1 MPRGRYNKV
10 DEKNIKKD
18 FVNYS
23 NLKSKK
29 IEVEGMEKMG
39 KTLGIDIYTDTFI
52 TYFFFRCGCKKME
65 EVTENE
71 YVTGLKY
78 FGCNS
83 LNDLKKQISSVR
95 EYLLKF
101 ESNEFKDFYKF
112 LFVFNTMNT
121 SKILS
126 LEVVEV
132 YFKNLFYNKFA
143 ISKDFINYLKA
154 IKCNGLNKDQW
165 ECFLDF
171 LLDQGTTFPKKY
183 TCEAYYPIIIDKF
196 YEWYCDLKKIPRK
209 KKEYEDDE

>member
-1 MPRGRYNKV
+1 MILKNK
-10 DEKNIKKD
+10 
-18 FVNYS
+18 
-23 NLKSKK
+23 LA
-29 IEVEGMEKMG
+29 
-39 KTLGIDIYTDTFI
+39 
-52 TYFFFRCGCKKME
+52 
-65 EVTENE
+65 
-71 YVTGLKY
+71 
-78 FGCNS
+78 
-83 LNDLKKQISSVR
+83 
-95 EYLLKF
+95 
-101 ESNEFKDFYKF
+101 SNEFKDFYKF

-171 LLDQGTTFPKKY
+171 LLDHGTTFPKKY
-183 TCEAYYPIIIDKF
+183 TCDAYYPIIIDQF

>member
-1 MPRGRYNKV
+1 
-10 DEKNIKKD
+10 
-18 FVNYS
+18 
-23 NLKSKK
+23 
-29 IEVEGMEKMG
+29 MG

-52 TYFFFRCGCKKME
+52 TYFFFRCGCKKMY

-83 LNDLKKQISSVR
+83 LNDLKKQIINIR
-95 EYLLKF
+95 ENLLNL

-132 YFKNLFYNKFA
+132 YFKSLSG
-143 ISKDFINYLKA
+143 ISLRTNRKTGA
-154 IKCNGLNKDQW
+154 CNS
-165 ECFLDF
+165 
-171 LLDQGTTFPKKY
+171 Y
-183 TCEAYYPIIIDKF
+183 T
-196 YEWYCDLKKIPRK
+196 YC
-209 KKEYEDDE
+209 

>member
-1 MPRGRYNKV
+1 MPRRKNYRV
-10 DEKNIKKD
+10 DEKSIKKD
-18 FVNYS
+18 FANYI

-29 IEVEGMEKMG
+29 IEIEGMEKMG

-52 TYFFFRCGCKKME
+52 TYFFFRCGCKKMD
-65 EVTENE
+65 EVSENE
-71 YVTGLKY
+71 YINGLRY

-83 LNDLKKQISSVR
+83 LNELKSEIIHIRENLLDLYSQ
-95 EYLLKF
+95 
-101 ESNEFKDFYKF
+101 EFKDFYKF

-132 YFKNLFYNKFA
+132 YFKSLFYDQFA
-143 ISKDFINYLKA
+143 ISKDFIQYLKNT
-154 IKCNGLNKDQW
+154 KCKGLNKDQW

-171 LLDQGTTFPKKY
+171 LLDQGTTFPKDY

-196 YEWYCDLKKIPRK
+196 YEWYCDLKNIPRK
-209 KKEYEDDE
+209 KKEDEDE